1 MRARRFGPAAA
12 MRVNIREA
20 VQISSL
26 KGLGPG
32 FLALGTRHAKTH
44 PLTADQGSVG
54 ILPAPRF
61 ASIRHSG
68 I

>member
-1 MRARRFGPAAA
+1 

-32 FLALGTRHAKTH
+32 FLALATRHAKTH
-44 PLTADQGSVG
+44 PLTATKV
-54 ILPAPRF
+54 A
-61 ASIRHSG
+61 
-68 I
+68 